1 MDSQTRQQVAV
12 ALRAAAHVLSASG
25 HVVEQGPTPLDYK
38 TSADIQ
44 RLAVVDPSAPS
55 PDPTDTSFAGGIQ
68 KTSKGKSKIK
78 PAAPGTVAFIDYSL
92 YDGGTRVF
100 IHFMET
106 RRDQRKKGY
115 TTKLLD
121 FLYDKFADAAEIN
134 WGKVMSDEAERLF
147 RKYQA
152 REKPPTHGKIW

>member
-1 MDSQTRQQVAV
+1 MRQRVAV
-12 ALRAAAHVLSASG
+12 ALRAAARVLSASG

-44 RLAVVDPSAPS
+44 RLAIVDTSAPP
-55 PDPTDTSFAGGIQ
+55 PDPKDTSFAGGVQ
-68 KTSKGKSKIK
+68 KGTKGTSKLK
-78 PAAPGTVAFIDYSL
+78 PAEPGTVAFIDYSL

-106 RRDQRKKGY
+106 RQDQRKKGHSS
-115 TTKLLD
+115 KLLD
-121 FLYDKFADAAEIN
+121 SLYDKFKDADEIN